1 MLGEVAAT
9 GWVIGNGFSGY
20 CYFGQICSG
29 IANLIIGS
37 EPMHCIALS
46 VRIMSA
52 TLTDYVCFIIFCCVD
67 FCVLARNTTLTFTD
81 LNSRS
86 NFNWLTFVSAFVCN
100 FMNNF

>member
-52 TLTDYVCFIIFCCVD
+52 TLTDYVCFIIFCCFDV
-67 FCVLARNTTLTFTD
+67 CVLARNTTILDQISIGLHLLAHLFI
-81 LNSRS
+81 
-86 NFNWLTFVSAFVCN
+86 
-100 FMNNF
+100 NNF